1 MDIGDEL
8 SSTSI
13 LIGFPKSINIRHTA
27 VSGRGLFYCS
37 DAAGKCPGNFC
48 SNLAAPSTILI
59 TGVII

>member
-8 SSTSI
+8 SSTPI

-37 DAAGKCPGNFC
+37 DAAEKCLGNFC
-48 SNLAAPSTILI
+48 SNLTAPSAILI
-59 TGVII
+59 TEVTI